1 MRVLRKICAFVY
13 LVAALAVLAMVTGLT
28 FGPMTDR
35 FDALL
40 DLESVRIALAA
51 CLVILALGALATVI
65 AAFAARREPDCVH
78 PGGDPDIEVTVGAL
92 EAIARAAAERED
104 VLVES
109 VRGRVAGKDRSEVRF
124 TIEAIAFTDTG
135 LAELAGRVQAS
146 VERACDAMLGEQGVT
161 ALVRFLPSKTTI
173 VTEEAPRERA

>member
-51 CLVILALGALATVI
+51 CLVI
-65 AAFAARREPDCVH
+65 
-78 PGGDPDIEVTVGAL
+78 VTVGAL